1 METAGTRGDKAG
13 LRTRRLFWESR
24 CFFSGIDKRLVGG
37 YNTLVTL
44 CPGASVAPHRRR
56 TALLCAILRDA
67 RITEMQGAA
76 YAAERRPKA
85 MADQEKKVILTREGY
100 EKLEKELDYYIS
112 VRRNEISEQIAIARG
127 FGDLSENAEYDE
139 AKNEQSRIEAKIVEM
154 ENTLRNCVVVE
165 DDEVSTDVIG
175 VGNTVKVKNL
185 TMKIDQTLTIVGAN
199 ETDPKN
205 MKISS
210 ESPIGAALLGKRK
223 GETVDVEVPAGV
235 MKLKVLEISR

>member
-1 METAGTRGDKAG
+1 MYNELTEVDIQKMQEEIEYR
-13 LRTRRLFWESR
+13 LR
-24 CFFSGIDKRLVGG
+24 V
-37 YNTLVTL
+37 V
-44 CPGASVAPHRRR
+44 
-56 TALLCAILRDA
+56 
-67 RITEMQGAA
+67 
-76 YAAERRPKA
+76 RPKCVE
-85 MADQEKKVILTREGY
+85 DLKT
-100 EKLEKELDYYIS
+100 
-112 VRRNEISEQIAIARG
+112 ARG

-175 VGNTVKVKNL
+175 VGNTVKVQNL
-185 TMKIDQTLTIVGAN
+185 TMKIEQTITIVGAN

>member
-1 METAGTRGDKAG
+1 M
-13 LRTRRLFWESR
+13 
-24 CFFSGIDKRLVGG
+24 
-37 YNTLVTL
+37 
-44 CPGASVAPHRRR
+44 
-56 TALLCAILRDA
+56 
-67 RITEMQGAA
+67 
-76 YAAERRPKA
+76 PKA
-85 MADQEKKVILTREGY
+85 I
-100 EKLEKELDYYIS
+100 
-112 VRRNEISEQIAIARG
+112 
-127 FGDLSENAEYDE
+127 
-139 AKNEQSRIEAKIVEM
+139 
-154 ENTLRNCVVVE
+154 VVVE

-210 ESPIGAALLGKRK
+210 ESPIGAALMGMRR

>member
-1 METAGTRGDKAG
+1 M
-13 LRTRRLFWESR
+13 
-24 CFFSGIDKRLVGG
+24 
-37 YNTLVTL
+37 
-44 CPGASVAPHRRR
+44 
-56 TALLCAILRDA
+56 
-67 RITEMQGAA
+67 
-76 YAAERRPKA
+76 AE
-85 MADQEKKVILTREGY
+85 EKKVILTREGY

-154 ENTLRNCVVVE
+154 ENTLRNCIVVE
-165 DDEVSTDVIG
+165 DSEVNTDAVG

-185 TMKIDQTLTIVGAN
+185 TLNMEQTITSVGAN

-210 ESPIGAALLGKRK
+210 DSPIGEALLGKKK
-223 GETVDVEVPAGV
+223 GETFEVEVPMGL
-235 MKLKVLEISR
+235 MKMQVLEISR

>member
-1 METAGTRGDKAG
+1 MYDELTKEDIQKMQEEIEYR
-13 LRTRRLFWESR
+13 LR
-24 CFFSGIDKRLVGG
+24 V
-37 YNTLVTL
+37 V
-44 CPGASVAPHRRR
+44 
-56 TALLCAILRDA
+56 
-67 RITEMQGAA
+67 
-76 YAAERRPKA
+76 RPKCVE
-85 MADQEKKVILTREGY
+85 DLKT
-100 EKLEKELDYYIS
+100 
-112 VRRNEISEQIAIARG
+112 ARG

-175 VGNTVKVKNL
+175 VGNTVKVQNL
-185 TMKIDQTLTIVGAN
+185 TMKIEQTITIVGAN

>member
-1 METAGTRGDKAG
+1 
-13 LRTRRLFWESR
+13 
-24 CFFSGIDKRLVGG
+24 
-37 YNTLVTL
+37 
-44 CPGASVAPHRRR
+44 
-56 TALLCAILRDA
+56 
-67 RITEMQGAA
+67 
-76 YAAERRPKA
+76 

-112 VRRNEISEQIAIARG
+112 VKRNEISEQIAIARG

-175 VGNTVKVKNL
+175 VGNTVKVQNL
-185 TMKIDQTLTIVGAN
+185 TMKIKQTITIVGAN